1 MYYFIEL
8 AGSITNIAL
17 LSLFMSR
24 LFVRNKIQSKWHYT
38 FLTLLCTGQCVL
50 SLFPNWVIPRTL
62 YLLLGGFLLARLF
75 YEVQTWPAAFASGS
89 FFVLGSVVEIL
100 AMLLIGVRLPDTDLL
115 MQVGAARLIY
125 VVFSN
130 LIQIPLLILV
140 SHFFNREE
148 SDLRIVWLL
157 PLISIQLASISVCYV
172 VQCHAADKDF
182 PDYMV
187 FFMAVLLFVNIMI
200 VFYVEALRKNEKE
213 KYLAELT
220 EQHYHLQIE
229 YYQQLLEKQQE
240 TKALWHDIK
249 KYTTAMQAVAAQNDS
264 EQLRQIAQAAAD
276 AYERVK
282 DISAVGN
289 PVVDALLNQYLRSA
303 KENQIQVLLDI
314 TIPEVLAISTL
325 LLSVVI
331 GNTFD
336 NAIEACRLIAPEKRV
351 IHLQLRKQNRI
362 LFYSIENPYIDAVTQ
377 LRVGKHHGYGLK
389 NVERAVNQN
398 KAEKDLL
405 ALKTE
410 ILAVIKGESAFPK
423 DTLAEM
429 IAAQEKKHT
438 ELDTLCEEA
447 SAELERNAELMANVS
462 RLYDE
467 LISYADLYDSAN
479 FEAKKMIVNQLIRR
493 VDVYRGYQ
501 INISFNFDLTPYIE
515 GE

>member
-8 AGSITNIAL
+8 AGSVTNIAL

-24 LFVRNKIQSKWHYT
+24 LFVRNKIQSKWYFA
-38 FLTLLCTGQCVL
+38 FLILLCTGQCVL

-115 MQVGAARLIY
+115 MQAGAARVIY

-140 SHFFNREE
+140 SHFFNRKE

-249 KYTTAMQAVAAQNDS
+249 KYTAAMQAVAAQNDS
-264 EQLRQIAQAAAD
+264 EQLRQIAQAAED

-398 KAEKDLL
+398 NGNFQLEKVDGNFIVQIRLN
-405 ALKTE
+405 
-410 ILAVIKGESAFPK
+410 
-423 DTLAEM
+423 
-429 IAAQEKKHT
+429 
-438 ELDTLCEEA
+438 CE
-447 SAELERNAELMANVS
+447 N
-462 RLYDE
+462 
-467 LISYADLYDSAN
+467 
-479 FEAKKMIVNQLIRR
+479 
-493 VDVYRGYQ
+493 
-501 INISFNFDLTPYIE
+501 
-515 GE
+515 

>member
-8 AGSITNIAL
+8 AGSVTNIAL

-24 LFVRNKIQSKWHYT
+24 LFVRNKIQSKWYFA
-38 FLTLLCTGQCVL
+38 FLILLCTGQCVL

-115 MQVGAARLIY
+115 MQAGAARVIY

-220 EQHYHLQIE
+220 EQRYHLQIE

-249 KYTTAMQAVAAQNDS
+249 KYTAAMQAVAAQNDS
-264 EQLRQIAQAAAD
+264 EQLRQIAQAAED

-398 KAEKDLL
+398 NGNFQLEKVDGNFIVQIRLN
-405 ALKTE
+405 
-410 ILAVIKGESAFPK
+410 
-423 DTLAEM
+423 
-429 IAAQEKKHT
+429 
-438 ELDTLCEEA
+438 CE
-447 SAELERNAELMANVS
+447 N
-462 RLYDE
+462 
-467 LISYADLYDSAN
+467 
-479 FEAKKMIVNQLIRR
+479 
-493 VDVYRGYQ
+493 
-501 INISFNFDLTPYIE
+501 
-515 GE
+515 

>member
-8 AGSITNIAL
+8 AGSVTNIAL

-24 LFVRNKIQSKWHYT
+24 LFVRNKIQSKWYFA
-38 FLTLLCTGQCVL
+38 FLILLCTGQCVL

-115 MQVGAARLIY
+115 MQAGAARVIY

-182 PDYMV
+182 PDYMG

-249 KYTTAMQAVAAQNDS
+249 KYTAAMQAVAAQNDS
-264 EQLRQIAQAAAD
+264 EQLRQIAQAAED

-398 KAEKDLL
+398 NGNFQVEKSKGLF
-405 ALKTE
+405 
-410 ILAVIKGESAFPK
+410 VIQIRLNCES
-423 DTLAEM
+423 
-429 IAAQEKKHT
+429 
-438 ELDTLCEEA
+438 
-447 SAELERNAELMANVS
+447 
-462 RLYDE
+462 
-467 LISYADLYDSAN
+467 
-479 FEAKKMIVNQLIRR
+479 
-493 VDVYRGYQ
+493 
-501 INISFNFDLTPYIE
+501 
-515 GE
+515 

>member
-24 LFVRNKIQSKWHYT
+24 LFVRNKVQSKWHYT

-100 AMLLIGVRLPDTDLL
+100 AMLLIGVRLPDMDLL
-115 MQVGAARLIY
+115 IQVGAARLIY

-200 VFYVEALRKNEKE
+200 VFYVETLRKNEKE

-249 KYTTAMQAVAAQNDS
+249 KYTAAMQAVAAQNDS

-336 NAIEACRLIAPEKRV
+336 NAIEACRLIAPEKRM

-398 KAEKDLL
+398 NGNFQLEKVDGNFIVQIRLN
-405 ALKTE
+405 
-410 ILAVIKGESAFPK
+410 
-423 DTLAEM
+423 
-429 IAAQEKKHT
+429 
-438 ELDTLCEEA
+438 CE
-447 SAELERNAELMANVS
+447 N
-462 RLYDE
+462 
-467 LISYADLYDSAN
+467 
-479 FEAKKMIVNQLIRR
+479 
-493 VDVYRGYQ
+493 
-501 INISFNFDLTPYIE
+501 
-515 GE
+515 

>member
-8 AGSITNIAL
+8 AGSVTNIAL

-24 LFVRNKIQSKWHYT
+24 LFVRNKIQSKWYFA
-38 FLTLLCTGQCVL
+38 FLILLCTGQCVL

-115 MQVGAARLIY
+115 MQAGAARVIY

-148 SDLRIVWLL
+148 SDLWIVWLL

-249 KYTTAMQAVAAQNDS
+249 KYTAAMQAVAAQNDS
-264 EQLRQIAQAAAD
+264 EQLRQIAQAAED

-398 KAEKDLL
+398 NGNFQVEKSNGLF
-405 ALKTE
+405 
-410 ILAVIKGESAFPK
+410 VIQIRLNCES
-423 DTLAEM
+423 
-429 IAAQEKKHT
+429 
-438 ELDTLCEEA
+438 
-447 SAELERNAELMANVS
+447 
-462 RLYDE
+462 
-467 LISYADLYDSAN
+467 
-479 FEAKKMIVNQLIRR
+479 
-493 VDVYRGYQ
+493 
-501 INISFNFDLTPYIE
+501 
-515 GE
+515 

>member
-24 LFVRNKIQSKWHYT
+24 LFVRNKVQSKWHYT

-100 AMLLIGVRLPDTDLL
+100 AMLLIGVRLPDMDLL

-249 KYTTAMQAVAAQNDS
+249 KYTAAMQAVAAQNDS
-264 EQLRQIAQAAAD
+264 EQLRQIAQAAED

-336 NAIEACRLIAPEKRV
+336 NAIEACRLINPEKRE

-398 KAEKDLL
+398 NGNFQLEKVDGNFIVQIRLN
-405 ALKTE
+405 
-410 ILAVIKGESAFPK
+410 
-423 DTLAEM
+423 
-429 IAAQEKKHT
+429 
-438 ELDTLCEEA
+438 CE
-447 SAELERNAELMANVS
+447 N
-462 RLYDE
+462 
-467 LISYADLYDSAN
+467 
-479 FEAKKMIVNQLIRR
+479 
-493 VDVYRGYQ
+493 
-501 INISFNFDLTPYIE
+501 
-515 GE
+515 

>member
-8 AGSITNIAL
+8 AGSVTNIAL

-24 LFVRNKIQSKWHYT
+24 LFVRNKIQSKWHSA

-115 MQVGAARLIY
+115 MQAGAVRVIY

-130 LIQIPLLILV
+130 LLQIPLLILV

-148 SDLRIVWLL
+148 SDLRIVWLF

-172 VQCHAADKDF
+172 VQCHAANKDF

-187 FFMAVLLFVNIMI
+187 FFIAVLLFVNIMI

-249 KYTTAMQAVAAQNDS
+249 KYTAAMQAVAAQNDS
-264 EQLRQIAQAAAD
+264 EQLRQIAQAAED

-336 NAIEACRLIAPEKRV
+336 NAIEACRLINPEKRE

-398 KAEKDLL
+398 NGNFQLEKVDGNFIVQIRLN
-405 ALKTE
+405 
-410 ILAVIKGESAFPK
+410 
-423 DTLAEM
+423 
-429 IAAQEKKHT
+429 
-438 ELDTLCEEA
+438 CE
-447 SAELERNAELMANVS
+447 N
-462 RLYDE
+462 
-467 LISYADLYDSAN
+467 
-479 FEAKKMIVNQLIRR
+479 
-493 VDVYRGYQ
+493 
-501 INISFNFDLTPYIE
+501 
-515 GE
+515 

>member
-282 DISAVGN
+282 DISTVGN

-398 KAEKDLL
+398 NGNFQVEKVDGNFIVQIRLN
-405 ALKTE
+405 
-410 ILAVIKGESAFPK
+410 
-423 DTLAEM
+423 
-429 IAAQEKKHT
+429 
-438 ELDTLCEEA
+438 CE
-447 SAELERNAELMANVS
+447 N
-462 RLYDE
+462 
-467 LISYADLYDSAN
+467 
-479 FEAKKMIVNQLIRR
+479 
-493 VDVYRGYQ
+493 
-501 INISFNFDLTPYIE
+501 
-515 GE
+515 

>member
-8 AGSITNIAL
+8 AGSVTNIAL

-24 LFVRNKIQSKWHYT
+24 LFVRNKIQSKWHSA

-115 MQVGAARLIY
+115 MKAGAVRVIY

-130 LIQIPLLILV
+130 LLQIPLLILV

-148 SDLRIVWLL
+148 SDLRIVWLF

-187 FFMAVLLFVNIMI
+187 FFIAVLLFVNIMI

-249 KYTTAMQAVAAQNDS
+249 KYTAAMQAVAAQNDS
-264 EQLRQIAQAAAD
+264 EQLRQIAQAAED

-336 NAIEACRLIAPEKRV
+336 NAIEACRLINPEKRE

-398 KAEKDLL
+398 NGNFQLEKVDGNFIVQIRLN
-405 ALKTE
+405 
-410 ILAVIKGESAFPK
+410 
-423 DTLAEM
+423 
-429 IAAQEKKHT
+429 
-438 ELDTLCEEA
+438 CE
-447 SAELERNAELMANVS
+447 N
-462 RLYDE
+462 
-467 LISYADLYDSAN
+467 
-479 FEAKKMIVNQLIRR
+479 
-493 VDVYRGYQ
+493 
-501 INISFNFDLTPYIE
+501 
-515 GE
+515 

>member
-8 AGSITNIAL
+8 AGSVTNIAL

-24 LFVRNKIQSKWHYT
+24 LFVRNKIQSKWHSA

-115 MQVGAARLIY
+115 MQAGAVRMIY

-130 LIQIPLLILV
+130 LLQIPLLILV

-249 KYTTAMQAVAAQNDS
+249 KYTAAMQAVAEQNDS
-264 EQLRQIAQAAAD
+264 EQLRQIAQAAED

-398 KAEKDLL
+398 NGNFQVEKSKGLF
-405 ALKTE
+405 
-410 ILAVIKGESAFPK
+410 VIQIRLNCES
-423 DTLAEM
+423 
-429 IAAQEKKHT
+429 
-438 ELDTLCEEA
+438 
-447 SAELERNAELMANVS
+447 
-462 RLYDE
+462 
-467 LISYADLYDSAN
+467 
-479 FEAKKMIVNQLIRR
+479 
-493 VDVYRGYQ
+493 
-501 INISFNFDLTPYIE
+501 
-515 GE
+515 

>member
-24 LFVRNKIQSKWHYT
+24 LFVRNKVQSKWHYT

-100 AMLLIGVRLPDTDLL
+100 AMLLIGVRLPDMDLL

-249 KYTTAMQAVAAQNDS
+249 KYTAAMQAVAAQNDS
-264 EQLRQIAQAAAD
+264 EQLRQIAQAAED

-398 KAEKDLL
+398 NGNFQLEKVDGNFIVQIRLN
-405 ALKTE
+405 
-410 ILAVIKGESAFPK
+410 
-423 DTLAEM
+423 
-429 IAAQEKKHT
+429 
-438 ELDTLCEEA
+438 CE
-447 SAELERNAELMANVS
+447 N
-462 RLYDE
+462 
-467 LISYADLYDSAN
+467 
-479 FEAKKMIVNQLIRR
+479 
-493 VDVYRGYQ
+493 
-501 INISFNFDLTPYIE
+501 
-515 GE
+515 

>member
-8 AGSITNIAL
+8 AGSVTNIAL

-24 LFVRNKIQSKWHYT
+24 LFVRNKIQSKWYFA
-38 FLTLLCTGQCVL
+38 FLILLCTGQCVL

-89 FFVLGSVVEIL
+89 FFVFGSVVEIL

-115 MQVGAARLIY
+115 MQAGAARVIY

-249 KYTTAMQAVAAQNDS
+249 KYTAAMQAVAAQNDS
-264 EQLRQIAQAAAD
+264 EQLRQIAQAAED

-398 KAEKDLL
+398 NGNFQVEKSKGLF
-405 ALKTE
+405 
-410 ILAVIKGESAFPK
+410 VIQIRLNCES
-423 DTLAEM
+423 
-429 IAAQEKKHT
+429 
-438 ELDTLCEEA
+438 
-447 SAELERNAELMANVS
+447 
-462 RLYDE
+462 
-467 LISYADLYDSAN
+467 
-479 FEAKKMIVNQLIRR
+479 
-493 VDVYRGYQ
+493 
-501 INISFNFDLTPYIE
+501 
-515 GE
+515 

>member
-8 AGSITNIAL
+8 AGSVTNIAL

-24 LFVRNKIQSKWHYT
+24 LFVRNKIQSKWYFA
-38 FLTLLCTGQCVL
+38 FLILLCTGQCVL

-115 MQVGAARLIY
+115 MQAGAARVIY

-200 VFYVEALRKNEKE
+200 VFYVKALRKNEKE

-249 KYTTAMQAVAAQNDS
+249 KYTAAMQAVAAQNDS
-264 EQLRQIAQAAAD
+264 EQLRQIAQAAED

-398 KAEKDLL
+398 NGNFQVEKSKGLF
-405 ALKTE
+405 
-410 ILAVIKGESAFPK
+410 VIQIRLNCES
-423 DTLAEM
+423 
-429 IAAQEKKHT
+429 
-438 ELDTLCEEA
+438 
-447 SAELERNAELMANVS
+447 
-462 RLYDE
+462 
-467 LISYADLYDSAN
+467 
-479 FEAKKMIVNQLIRR
+479 
-493 VDVYRGYQ
+493 
-501 INISFNFDLTPYIE
+501 
-515 GE
+515 

>member
-1 MYYFIEL
+1 MYYFIES

-24 LFVRNKIQSKWHYT
+24 LFVRNKVQSKWHYT

-89 FFVLGSVVEIL
+89 FFVLGSVIEIL

-115 MQVGAARLIY
+115 MQAGAVRVIY

-130 LIQIPLLILV
+130 LLQIPLLILV

-249 KYTTAMQAVAAQNDS
+249 KYTAAMQAVAAQNDS

-336 NAIEACRLIAPEKRV
+336 NAIEACRLIAPEKRM

-398 KAEKDLL
+398 NGNFQLEKVDGNFIVQIRLN
-405 ALKTE
+405 
-410 ILAVIKGESAFPK
+410 
-423 DTLAEM
+423 
-429 IAAQEKKHT
+429 
-438 ELDTLCEEA
+438 CE
-447 SAELERNAELMANVS
+447 N
-462 RLYDE
+462 
-467 LISYADLYDSAN
+467 
-479 FEAKKMIVNQLIRR
+479 
-493 VDVYRGYQ
+493 
-501 INISFNFDLTPYIE
+501 
-515 GE
+515 

>member
-24 LFVRNKIQSKWHYT
+24 LFVRNKVQSKWHYT

-100 AMLLIGVRLPDTDLL
+100 AMLLIGVRLPDMDLL

-249 KYTTAMQAVAAQNDS
+249 KYTAAMQAVAAQNDS

-289 PVVDALLNQYLRSA
+289 PVVDALLNKYLRSA

-336 NAIEACRLIAPEKRV
+336 NAIEACRLIAPEKRM

-398 KAEKDLL
+398 NGNFQLEKVDGNFIVQIRLN
-405 ALKTE
+405 
-410 ILAVIKGESAFPK
+410 
-423 DTLAEM
+423 
-429 IAAQEKKHT
+429 
-438 ELDTLCEEA
+438 CE
-447 SAELERNAELMANVS
+447 N
-462 RLYDE
+462 
-467 LISYADLYDSAN
+467 
-479 FEAKKMIVNQLIRR
+479 
-493 VDVYRGYQ
+493 
-501 INISFNFDLTPYIE
+501 
-515 GE
+515 

>member
-336 NAIEACRLIAPEKRV
+336 NAIEACRLIAPKTGDSLATTKTEPNPVLQYRKSIYRCGHPVARREAPWLRAEKR
-351 IHLQLRKQNRI
+351 RTRC
-362 LFYSIENPYIDAVTQ
+362 
-377 LRVGKHHGYGLK
+377 
-389 NVERAVNQN
+389 
-398 KAEKDLL
+398 
-405 ALKTE
+405 
-410 ILAVIKGESAFPK
+410 ESK
-423 DTLAEM
+423 
-429 IAAQEKKHT
+429 
-438 ELDTLCEEA
+438 
-447 SAELERNAELMANVS
+447 
-462 RLYDE
+462 
-467 LISYADLYDSAN
+467 
-479 FEAKKMIVNQLIRR
+479 
-493 VDVYRGYQ
+493 
-501 INISFNFDLTPYIE
+501 
-515 GE
+515 

>member
-24 LFVRNKIQSKWHYT
+24 LFVRNKIQSKWHYA
-38 FLTLLCTGQCVL
+38 FLTLLFTGQCVL

-229 YYQQLLEKQQE
+229 YYQQLREKQQE

-249 KYTTAMQAVAAQNDS
+249 KYTAAMQAVAAQNDS

-362 LFYSIENPYIDAVTQ
+362 LFYSIENPYVDAVTQ

-398 KAEKDLL
+398 NGNFQVEKSNGIFVVQIRLN
-405 ALKTE
+405 
-410 ILAVIKGESAFPK
+410 
-423 DTLAEM
+423 
-429 IAAQEKKHT
+429 
-438 ELDTLCEEA
+438 CE
-447 SAELERNAELMANVS
+447 N
-462 RLYDE
+462 
-467 LISYADLYDSAN
+467 
-479 FEAKKMIVNQLIRR
+479 
-493 VDVYRGYQ
+493 
-501 INISFNFDLTPYIE
+501 
-515 GE
+515 

>member
-8 AGSITNIAL
+8 AGSVTNIAL

-24 LFVRNKIQSKWHYT
+24 LFVRNKIQSKWHSA

-115 MQVGAARLIY
+115 MQAGAVRVIY

-130 LIQIPLLILV
+130 LLQIPLLILV

-148 SDLRIVWLL
+148 SDLRIVWLF

-172 VQCHAADKDF
+172 VQGHAADKDF

-187 FFMAVLLFVNIMI
+187 FFIAVLLFVNIMI
-200 VFYVEALRKNEKE
+200 AFYVEALRKNEKE

-249 KYTTAMQAVAAQNDS
+249 KYTAAMQAVAAQNDS
-264 EQLRQIAQAAAD
+264 EQLRQIAQAAED

-336 NAIEACRLIAPEKRV
+336 NAIEACRLINPEKRE

-398 KAEKDLL
+398 NGNFQLEKVDGNFIVQIRLN
-405 ALKTE
+405 
-410 ILAVIKGESAFPK
+410 
-423 DTLAEM
+423 
-429 IAAQEKKHT
+429 
-438 ELDTLCEEA
+438 CE
-447 SAELERNAELMANVS
+447 N
-462 RLYDE
+462 
-467 LISYADLYDSAN
+467 
-479 FEAKKMIVNQLIRR
+479 
-493 VDVYRGYQ
+493 
-501 INISFNFDLTPYIE
+501 
-515 GE
+515 

>member
-24 LFVRNKIQSKWHYT
+24 LFVRNKVQSKWHYT

-89 FFVLGSVVEIL
+89 FFVLSSVVEIL
-100 AMLLIGVRLPDTDLL
+100 AMLLIGVRLPDMDLL

-249 KYTTAMQAVAAQNDS
+249 KYTAAMQAVAAQNDS

-336 NAIEACRLIAPEKRV
+336 NAIEACRLIAPEKRM

-398 KAEKDLL
+398 NGNFQLEKVDGNFIVQIRLN
-405 ALKTE
+405 
-410 ILAVIKGESAFPK
+410 
-423 DTLAEM
+423 
-429 IAAQEKKHT
+429 
-438 ELDTLCEEA
+438 CE
-447 SAELERNAELMANVS
+447 N
-462 RLYDE
+462 
-467 LISYADLYDSAN
+467 
-479 FEAKKMIVNQLIRR
+479 
-493 VDVYRGYQ
+493 
-501 INISFNFDLTPYIE
+501 
-515 GE
+515 

>member
-8 AGSITNIAL
+8 AGSVTNIAL

-24 LFVRNKIQSKWHYT
+24 LFVRNKIQSKWHSA

-115 MQVGAARLIY
+115 MQAGAVRVIY

-130 LIQIPLLILV
+130 LLQIPLLILV

-187 FFMAVLLFVNIMI
+187 FFIAVLLFVNIMI

-249 KYTTAMQAVAAQNDS
+249 KYTAAMQAVAAQNDS

-336 NAIEACRLIAPEKRV
+336 NAIEACRLINPEKRE
-351 IHLQLRKQNRI
+351 IHLQLRKQNQI

-398 KAEKDLL
+398 NGNFQLEKVDGNFIVQIRLN
-405 ALKTE
+405 
-410 ILAVIKGESAFPK
+410 
-423 DTLAEM
+423 
-429 IAAQEKKHT
+429 
-438 ELDTLCEEA
+438 CE
-447 SAELERNAELMANVS
+447 N
-462 RLYDE
+462 
-467 LISYADLYDSAN
+467 
-479 FEAKKMIVNQLIRR
+479 
-493 VDVYRGYQ
+493 
-501 INISFNFDLTPYIE
+501 
-515 GE
+515 

>member
-8 AGSITNIAL
+8 AGSVTNIAL

-24 LFVRNKIQSKWHYT
+24 LFVRNKIQSKWHYA

-50 SLFPNWVIPRTL
+50 SLFPNWMIPRTL

-100 AMLLIGVRLPDTDLL
+100 AMLLIGIRLPDTDLL

-200 VFYVEALRKNEKE
+200 VFYVETLRKNEKE

-249 KYTTAMQAVAAQNDS
+249 KYTAAMQAVAAQNDS

-398 KAEKDLL
+398 NGNFQVEKSKGLF
-405 ALKTE
+405 
-410 ILAVIKGESAFPK
+410 VIQIRLNCES
-423 DTLAEM
+423 
-429 IAAQEKKHT
+429 
-438 ELDTLCEEA
+438 
-447 SAELERNAELMANVS
+447 
-462 RLYDE
+462 
-467 LISYADLYDSAN
+467 
-479 FEAKKMIVNQLIRR
+479 
-493 VDVYRGYQ
+493 
-501 INISFNFDLTPYIE
+501 
-515 GE
+515 

>member
-24 LFVRNKIQSKWHYT
+24 LFVRNKVQSKWHYT

-89 FFVLGSVVEIL
+89 FFVLGSVIEIL

-115 MQVGAARLIY
+115 MQAGAVRVIY

-130 LIQIPLLILV
+130 LLQIPLLILV

-249 KYTTAMQAVAAQNDS
+249 KYTAAMQAVAAQNDS

-398 KAEKDLL
+398 NGNFQLEKVDGNFIVQIRLN
-405 ALKTE
+405 
-410 ILAVIKGESAFPK
+410 
-423 DTLAEM
+423 
-429 IAAQEKKHT
+429 
-438 ELDTLCEEA
+438 CE
-447 SAELERNAELMANVS
+447 N
-462 RLYDE
+462 
-467 LISYADLYDSAN
+467 
-479 FEAKKMIVNQLIRR
+479 
-493 VDVYRGYQ
+493 
-501 INISFNFDLTPYIE
+501 
-515 GE
+515 

>member
-24 LFVRNKIQSKWHYT
+24 LFVRNKVQSKWHYT

-100 AMLLIGVRLPDTDLL
+100 AMLLIGVRLPDMDPL

-249 KYTTAMQAVAAQNDS
+249 KYTAAMQAVAAQNDS

-336 NAIEACRLIAPEKRV
+336 NAIEACRLIAPEKRM

-398 KAEKDLL
+398 NGNFQLEKVDGNFIVQIRLN
-405 ALKTE
+405 
-410 ILAVIKGESAFPK
+410 
-423 DTLAEM
+423 
-429 IAAQEKKHT
+429 
-438 ELDTLCEEA
+438 CE
-447 SAELERNAELMANVS
+447 N
-462 RLYDE
+462 
-467 LISYADLYDSAN
+467 
-479 FEAKKMIVNQLIRR
+479 
-493 VDVYRGYQ
+493 
-501 INISFNFDLTPYIE
+501 
-515 GE
+515 

>member
-24 LFVRNKIQSKWHYT
+24 LFVRNKVQSKWHYT

-100 AMLLIGVRLPDTDLL
+100 AMLLIGVRLPDMDLL

-240 TKALWHDIK
+240 IKALWHDIK
-249 KYTTAMQAVAAQNDS
+249 KYTAAMQAVAAQNDS

-336 NAIEACRLIAPEKRV
+336 NAIEACRLIAPEKRM

-398 KAEKDLL
+398 NGNFQLEKVDGNFIVQIRLN
-405 ALKTE
+405 
-410 ILAVIKGESAFPK
+410 
-423 DTLAEM
+423 
-429 IAAQEKKHT
+429 
-438 ELDTLCEEA
+438 CE
-447 SAELERNAELMANVS
+447 N
-462 RLYDE
+462 
-467 LISYADLYDSAN
+467 
-479 FEAKKMIVNQLIRR
+479 
-493 VDVYRGYQ
+493 
-501 INISFNFDLTPYIE
+501 
-515 GE
+515 

>member
-24 LFVRNKIQSKWHYT
+24 LFVRNKVQSKWHYT

-100 AMLLIGVRLPDTDLL
+100 AMLLIGVRLPDMDLL

-249 KYTTAMQAVAAQNDS
+249 KYTAAMQAVAAQNDS

-336 NAIEACRLIAPEKRV
+336 NAIEACRLIAPEKRWFTCTTKTEPNPV
-351 IHLQLRKQNRI
+351 LQYRKSIYRCCHPTARRKTSWLR
-362 LFYSIENPYIDAVTQ
+362 
-377 LRVGKHHGYGLK
+377 
-389 NVERAVNQN
+389 
-398 KAEKDLL
+398 AEKRR
-405 ALKTE
+405 TRC
-410 ILAVIKGESAFPK
+410 ESK
-423 DTLAEM
+423 
-429 IAAQEKKHT
+429 QW
-438 ELDTLCEEA
+438 
-447 SAELERNAELMANVS
+447 
-462 RLYDE
+462 
-467 LISYADLYDSAN
+467 
-479 FEAKKMIVNQLIRR
+479 
-493 VDVYRGYQ
+493 
-501 INISFNFDLTPYIE
+501 
-515 GE
+515 

>member
-8 AGSITNIAL
+8 AGSVTNIAL

-24 LFVRNKIQSKWHYT
+24 LFVRNKIQSKWYFA
-38 FLTLLCTGQCVL
+38 FLILLCTGQCVL

-115 MQVGAARLIY
+115 MQAGAARVIY

-200 VFYVEALRKNEKE
+200 VFYVETLRKNEKE
-213 KYLAELT
+213 KYLEELT

-249 KYTTAMQAVAAQNDS
+249 KYTAAMQAVAAQNDS
-264 EQLRQIAQAAAD
+264 EQLRQIAQAAED

-398 KAEKDLL
+398 NGNFQLEKVDGNFIVQIRLN
-405 ALKTE
+405 
-410 ILAVIKGESAFPK
+410 
-423 DTLAEM
+423 
-429 IAAQEKKHT
+429 
-438 ELDTLCEEA
+438 CE
-447 SAELERNAELMANVS
+447 N
-462 RLYDE
+462 
-467 LISYADLYDSAN
+467 
-479 FEAKKMIVNQLIRR
+479 
-493 VDVYRGYQ
+493 
-501 INISFNFDLTPYIE
+501 
-515 GE
+515 

>member
-8 AGSITNIAL
+8 AGSVTNIAL

-276 AYERVK
+276 AYEHVK

-398 KAEKDLL
+398 NGNFQVEKVDGNFIVQIRLN
-405 ALKTE
+405 
-410 ILAVIKGESAFPK
+410 
-423 DTLAEM
+423 
-429 IAAQEKKHT
+429 
-438 ELDTLCEEA
+438 CE
-447 SAELERNAELMANVS
+447 N
-462 RLYDE
+462 
-467 LISYADLYDSAN
+467 
-479 FEAKKMIVNQLIRR
+479 
-493 VDVYRGYQ
+493 
-501 INISFNFDLTPYIE
+501 
-515 GE
+515 

>member
-8 AGSITNIAL
+8 AGSVTNIAL

-24 LFVRNKIQSKWHYT
+24 LFVRNKVQSKWHYT

-89 FFVLGSVVEIL
+89 FFVLGSVIEIL

-115 MQVGAARLIY
+115 MQAGAVRVIY

-130 LIQIPLLILV
+130 LLQIPLLILV

-249 KYTTAMQAVAAQNDS
+249 KYTAAMQAVAAQNDS

-336 NAIEACRLIAPEKRV
+336 NAIEACRLIAPEKRM

-398 KAEKDLL
+398 NGNFQLEKVDGNFIVQIRLN
-405 ALKTE
+405 
-410 ILAVIKGESAFPK
+410 
-423 DTLAEM
+423 
-429 IAAQEKKHT
+429 
-438 ELDTLCEEA
+438 CE
-447 SAELERNAELMANVS
+447 N
-462 RLYDE
+462 
-467 LISYADLYDSAN
+467 
-479 FEAKKMIVNQLIRR
+479 
-493 VDVYRGYQ
+493 
-501 INISFNFDLTPYIE
+501 
-515 GE
+515 

>member
-24 LFVRNKIQSKWHYT
+24 LFVRNKVQSKWHYT

-100 AMLLIGVRLPDTDLL
+100 AMLLIGVRLPDMDLL

-249 KYTTAMQAVAAQNDS
+249 KYTAAMQAVAAQNDS

-336 NAIEACRLIAPEKRV
+336 NAIEACRLIAPEKRM

-398 KAEKDLL
+398 NGIFQLEKVDGNC
-405 ALKTE
+405 
-410 ILAVIKGESAFPK
+410 IV
-423 DTLAEM
+423 
-429 IAAQEKKHT
+429 Q
-438 ELDTLCEEA
+438 
-447 SAELERNAELMANVS
+447 S
-462 RLYDE
+462 RLNCE
-467 LISYADLYDSAN
+467 N
-479 FEAKKMIVNQLIRR
+479 
-493 VDVYRGYQ
+493 
-501 INISFNFDLTPYIE
+501 
-515 GE
+515 

>member
-8 AGSITNIAL
+8 AGSVTNIAL

-24 LFVRNKIQSKWHYT
+24 LFVRNKIQSKWYFA
-38 FLTLLCTGQCVL
+38 FLILLCTGQCVL

-115 MQVGAARLIY
+115 MQAGAARVIY

-249 KYTTAMQAVAAQNDS
+249 KYTAAMQAVAAQNDS
-264 EQLRQIAQAAAD
+264 ERLRQIAQAAED

-398 KAEKDLL
+398 NGNFQLEKVDGNFIVQIRLN
-405 ALKTE
+405 
-410 ILAVIKGESAFPK
+410 
-423 DTLAEM
+423 
-429 IAAQEKKHT
+429 
-438 ELDTLCEEA
+438 CE
-447 SAELERNAELMANVS
+447 N
-462 RLYDE
+462 
-467 LISYADLYDSAN
+467 
-479 FEAKKMIVNQLIRR
+479 
-493 VDVYRGYQ
+493 
-501 INISFNFDLTPYIE
+501 
-515 GE
+515 

>member
-8 AGSITNIAL
+8 AGSVTNIAL

-24 LFVRNKIQSKWHYT
+24 LFVRNKIQSKWYFA
-38 FLTLLCTGQCVL
+38 FLILLCTGQCVL

-75 YEVQTWPAAFASGS
+75 YEVQTWPAAFASVS

-115 MQVGAARLIY
+115 MQAGAARVIY

-249 KYTTAMQAVAAQNDS
+249 KYTAAMQAVAAQNDS
-264 EQLRQIAQAAAD
+264 EQLRQIAQAAED

-389 NVERAVNQN
+389 NVECAVNQN
-398 KAEKDLL
+398 NGNFQVEKSKGLF
-405 ALKTE
+405 
-410 ILAVIKGESAFPK
+410 VIQIRLNCES
-423 DTLAEM
+423 
-429 IAAQEKKHT
+429 
-438 ELDTLCEEA
+438 
-447 SAELERNAELMANVS
+447 
-462 RLYDE
+462 
-467 LISYADLYDSAN
+467 
-479 FEAKKMIVNQLIRR
+479 
-493 VDVYRGYQ
+493 
-501 INISFNFDLTPYIE
+501 
-515 GE
+515 

>member
-24 LFVRNKIQSKWHYT
+24 LFVRNKVQSKWHYT

-115 MQVGAARLIY
+115 MQAGAVRVIY

-130 LIQIPLLILV
+130 LLQITLLILV

-249 KYTTAMQAVAAQNDS
+249 KYTAAMQAVAAQNDS

-336 NAIEACRLIAPEKRV
+336 NAIEACRLIAPEKRM

-398 KAEKDLL
+398 NGNFQLEKVDGNFIVQIRLN
-405 ALKTE
+405 
-410 ILAVIKGESAFPK
+410 
-423 DTLAEM
+423 
-429 IAAQEKKHT
+429 
-438 ELDTLCEEA
+438 CE
-447 SAELERNAELMANVS
+447 N
-462 RLYDE
+462 
-467 LISYADLYDSAN
+467 
-479 FEAKKMIVNQLIRR
+479 
-493 VDVYRGYQ
+493 
-501 INISFNFDLTPYIE
+501 
-515 GE
+515 

>member
-8 AGSITNIAL
+8 AGSVTNIAL

-24 LFVRNKIQSKWHYT
+24 LFVRNKIQSKWHSA

-115 MQVGAARLIY
+115 MQAGAVRVIY

-130 LIQIPLLILV
+130 LLQIPLLILV

-187 FFMAVLLFVNIMI
+187 FFIAVLLFVNIMI

-249 KYTTAMQAVAAQNDS
+249 KYTAAMQAVAAQNDS
-264 EQLRQIAQAAAD
+264 EQLRQIAQAAED

-336 NAIEACRLIAPEKRV
+336 NAIEACRLINPEKRE

-398 KAEKDLL
+398 NGNFQLEKVDGNFIVQIRLN
-405 ALKTE
+405 
-410 ILAVIKGESAFPK
+410 
-423 DTLAEM
+423 
-429 IAAQEKKHT
+429 
-438 ELDTLCEEA
+438 CE
-447 SAELERNAELMANVS
+447 N
-462 RLYDE
+462 
-467 LISYADLYDSAN
+467 
-479 FEAKKMIVNQLIRR
+479 
-493 VDVYRGYQ
+493 
-501 INISFNFDLTPYIE
+501 
-515 GE
+515 

>member
-8 AGSITNIAL
+8 AGSVTNIAL

-24 LFVRNKIQSKWHYT
+24 LFVRNKIQSKWYFA
-38 FLTLLCTGQCVL
+38 FLILLCTGQCVL

-115 MQVGAARLIY
+115 MQAGAARVIY

-130 LIQIPLLILV
+130 LIQIPLLILE

-249 KYTTAMQAVAAQNDS
+249 KYTAAMQAVAAQNDS

-336 NAIEACRLIAPEKRV
+336 NAIEACRLIAPEKRM

-398 KAEKDLL
+398 NGNFQLEKVDGNFIVQIRLN
-405 ALKTE
+405 
-410 ILAVIKGESAFPK
+410 
-423 DTLAEM
+423 
-429 IAAQEKKHT
+429 
-438 ELDTLCEEA
+438 CE
-447 SAELERNAELMANVS
+447 N
-462 RLYDE
+462 
-467 LISYADLYDSAN
+467 
-479 FEAKKMIVNQLIRR
+479 
-493 VDVYRGYQ
+493 
-501 INISFNFDLTPYIE
+501 
-515 GE
+515 

>member
-24 LFVRNKIQSKWHYT
+24 LFVRNKVQSKWHYT

-89 FFVLGSVVEIL
+89 FFVFGSVVEIL
-100 AMLLIGVRLPDTDLL
+100 AMLLIGVRLPDMDLL

-249 KYTTAMQAVAAQNDS
+249 KYTAAMQAVAAQNDS

-336 NAIEACRLIAPEKRV
+336 NAIEACRLIAPEKRM

-398 KAEKDLL
+398 NGNFQLEKVDGNFIVQIRLN
-405 ALKTE
+405 
-410 ILAVIKGESAFPK
+410 
-423 DTLAEM
+423 
-429 IAAQEKKHT
+429 
-438 ELDTLCEEA
+438 CE
-447 SAELERNAELMANVS
+447 N
-462 RLYDE
+462 
-467 LISYADLYDSAN
+467 
-479 FEAKKMIVNQLIRR
+479 
-493 VDVYRGYQ
+493 
-501 INISFNFDLTPYIE
+501 
-515 GE
+515 

>member
-8 AGSITNIAL
+8 AGSVTNIAL

-24 LFVRNKIQSKWHYT
+24 LFVRNKIQSKWYFA
-38 FLTLLCTGQCVL
+38 FLILLCTGQCVL

-115 MQVGAARLIY
+115 MQAGAARVIY

-249 KYTTAMQAVAAQNDS
+249 KYTAAMQAVAAQNDS
-264 EQLRQIAQAAAD
+264 EQLRQIAQAAED

-336 NAIEACRLIAPEKRV
+336 NAIEACRLIAPEKRM

-398 KAEKDLL
+398 NGNFQLEKVDGNFIVQIRLN
-405 ALKTE
+405 
-410 ILAVIKGESAFPK
+410 
-423 DTLAEM
+423 
-429 IAAQEKKHT
+429 
-438 ELDTLCEEA
+438 CE
-447 SAELERNAELMANVS
+447 N
-462 RLYDE
+462 
-467 LISYADLYDSAN
+467 
-479 FEAKKMIVNQLIRR
+479 
-493 VDVYRGYQ
+493 
-501 INISFNFDLTPYIE
+501 
-515 GE
+515 

>member
-24 LFVRNKIQSKWHYT
+24 LFVRNKVQSKWHYT

-213 KYLAELT
+213 KYLAELI

-249 KYTTAMQAVAAQNDS
+249 KYTAAMQAVAAQKDS

-336 NAIEACRLIAPEKRV
+336 NAIEACRLIAPEKRI

-398 KAEKDLL
+398 NGNFQLEKVDGNFIVQIRLN
-405 ALKTE
+405 
-410 ILAVIKGESAFPK
+410 
-423 DTLAEM
+423 
-429 IAAQEKKHT
+429 
-438 ELDTLCEEA
+438 CE
-447 SAELERNAELMANVS
+447 N
-462 RLYDE
+462 
-467 LISYADLYDSAN
+467 
-479 FEAKKMIVNQLIRR
+479 
-493 VDVYRGYQ
+493 
-501 INISFNFDLTPYIE
+501 
-515 GE
+515 

>member
-8 AGSITNIAL
+8 AGSVTNIAL

-24 LFVRNKIQSKWHYT
+24 LFVRNKIQSKWYFA
-38 FLTLLCTGQCVL
+38 FLILLCTGQCVL

-115 MQVGAARLIY
+115 MQAGAARVIY

-130 LIQIPLLILV
+130 LIQILLLILV

-249 KYTTAMQAVAAQNDS
+249 KYTAAMQAVAAQNDS
-264 EQLRQIAQAAAD
+264 EQLRQIAQAAED

-398 KAEKDLL
+398 NGNFQVEKSKGLF
-405 ALKTE
+405 
-410 ILAVIKGESAFPK
+410 VIQIRLNCES
-423 DTLAEM
+423 
-429 IAAQEKKHT
+429 
-438 ELDTLCEEA
+438 
-447 SAELERNAELMANVS
+447 
-462 RLYDE
+462 
-467 LISYADLYDSAN
+467 
-479 FEAKKMIVNQLIRR
+479 
-493 VDVYRGYQ
+493 
-501 INISFNFDLTPYIE
+501 
-515 GE
+515 

>member
-24 LFVRNKIQSKWHYT
+24 LFVRNKVQSKWHYT

-100 AMLLIGVRLPDTDLL
+100 AMLLIGVRLPDMDLL

-249 KYTTAMQAVAAQNDS
+249 KYTAAMQAVAAQNDS

-336 NAIEACRLIAPEKRV
+336 NAIEACRLIAPEKRM

-398 KAEKDLL
+398 NGNFQLEKVDGNF
-405 ALKTE
+405 
-410 ILAVIKGESAFPK
+410 IVIYRAG
-423 DTLAEM
+423 
-429 IAAQEKKHT
+429 
-438 ELDTLCEEA
+438 
-447 SAELERNAELMANVS
+447 
-462 RLYDE
+462 
-467 LISYADLYDSAN
+467 
-479 FEAKKMIVNQLIRR
+479 AK
-493 VDVYRGYQ
+493 
-501 INISFNFDLTPYIE
+501 
-515 GE
+515 

>member
-8 AGSITNIAL
+8 AGSVTNIAL

-24 LFVRNKIQSKWHYT
+24 LFVRNKIQSKWHSA

-115 MQVGAARLIY
+115 MQAGAVRVIY

-130 LIQIPLLILV
+130 LLQIPLLILV
-140 SHFFNREE
+140 SHFFNLEE
-148 SDLRIVWLL
+148 SDLRIVWLF

-187 FFMAVLLFVNIMI
+187 FFIAVLLFVNIMI
-200 VFYVEALRKNEKE
+200 AFYVEALRKNEKE

-249 KYTTAMQAVAAQNDS
+249 KYTAAMQAVAAQNDS
-264 EQLRQIAQAAAD
+264 EQLRQIAQAAED

-336 NAIEACRLIAPEKRV
+336 NAIEACRLINPEKRE

-398 KAEKDLL
+398 NGNFQLEKVDGNFIVQIRLN
-405 ALKTE
+405 
-410 ILAVIKGESAFPK
+410 
-423 DTLAEM
+423 
-429 IAAQEKKHT
+429 
-438 ELDTLCEEA
+438 CE
-447 SAELERNAELMANVS
+447 N
-462 RLYDE
+462 
-467 LISYADLYDSAN
+467 
-479 FEAKKMIVNQLIRR
+479 
-493 VDVYRGYQ
+493 
-501 INISFNFDLTPYIE
+501 
-515 GE
+515 